1 VNNFYAAFGK
11 AENIVQ
17 FTANLAQYSKIIQD
31 GLDGKNTIC
40 YYKGNSKCNAL
51 AMPAN

>member
-1 VNNFYAAFGK
+1 VNYFCIASGK
-11 AENIVQ
+11 AENIEQ

-31 GLDGKNTIC
+31 GLDEKNTIC